1 MAALKQA
8 PISAAIA
15 FSPLG
20 PWLAA
25 GTVAEGIDDSFSTS
39 SKLEVCMCCTE
50 GLCDLQILCSCS
62 MLTT

>member
-8 PISAAIA
+8 PLSAAIA

-25 GTVAEGIDDSFSTS
+25 GTVAEGIDDNFSTS
-39 SKLEVCMCCTE
+39 SKLEVCGTACRPPAE
-50 GLCDLQILCSCS
+50 PVQIPGH
-62 MLTT
+62 